1 MKGMGV
7 VITIFR
13 HFCLLRCFYRFFFIV
28 YYNRS
33 RYFRAQFPFQVLVQD
48 SMSTIEL

>member
-1 MKGMGV
+1 MKGMDV
-7 VITIFR
+7 VIAIFR
-13 HFCLLRCFYRFFFIV
+13 LFAYFTKFLSFFFIV